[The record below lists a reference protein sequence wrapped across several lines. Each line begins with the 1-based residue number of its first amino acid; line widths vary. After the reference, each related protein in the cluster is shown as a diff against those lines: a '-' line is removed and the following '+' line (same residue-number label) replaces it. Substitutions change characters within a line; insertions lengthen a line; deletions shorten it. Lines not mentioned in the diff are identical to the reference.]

1 MWLVS
6 VVTYG
11 HVVHDLRR
19 TILVLNTPD
28 SDLSTIGE
36 LLLCIEVKV
45 IILHH
50 TVVMTVLSV
59 CS

>member
-1 MWLVS
+1 M
-6 VVTYG
+6 
-11 HVVHDLRR
+11 
-19 TILVLNTPD
+19 LNTPG